1 VTVFETL
8 EKAKQIA
15 ILTLGRLDD
24 YVQLLRIEVKMQGKN
39 LAIQLA
45 GYLVAVF
52 FAMLVIMFLGLAI
65 IVSFWETDYRLIAA
79 WGVVGLYTVL
89 AGIGLL
95 IASLHRYKGSAIG
108 VISEELKRDVEMVK
122 ETV

>member
-1 VTVFETL
+1 MFETL

-24 YVQLLRIEVKMQGKN
+24 YMQLLKIEAKLQGRN

-45 GYLVAVF
+45 GYLVAAF
-52 FAMLVIMFLGLAI
+52 FAMLTIMFVGMAI
-65 IVSFWETDYRLIAA
+65 IVSFWETDYRLHAA
-79 WGVVGLYTVL
+79 WGVVALYTVL
-89 AGIGLL
+89 ACIGLF
-95 IASLHRYKGSAIG
+95 IASAHRYKGSAVT

>member
-1 VTVFETL
+1 MFETL

-24 YVQLLRIEVKMQGKN
+24 YMQLLRIEVKMQGKN
-39 LAIQLA
+39 LAIQIA
-45 GYLVAVF
+45 GYLVAAF
-52 FAMLVIMFLGLAI
+52 FAMLVVMFLGLAI

-79 WGVVGLYTVL
+79 WGVVGLYAVL